1 MSHVTVDAYGRLD
14 SQAAHTIMDI
24 LAEDLGT
31 TEIIKLFGE
40 RLKTAREKN
49 AELEKV
55 CLASNAHDGLGADR
69 CILAVDNC
77 SVLQQR
83 PLNATPT

>member
-1 MSHVTVDAYGRLD
+1 ME
-14 SQAAHTIMDI
+14 I

-40 RLKTAREKN
+40 RLKTARERN

-55 CLASNAHDGLGADR
+55 RTTSN
-69 CILAVDNC
+69 N
-77 SVLQQR
+77 
-83 PLNATPT
+83 T